1 MRVCLPVTY
10 PRLSGF
16 FLENSFSPNHPL
28 SAKDCFRCEAIKG
41 VFFSLSSSFK
51 SIKLRIFKGK
61 EKPAFPEFHSTQDR
75 GTHYRRGG
83 STFPTWSRMPRYPVL
98 RFQKTSSAVVQ
109 KIIWFS
115 KAHLTAICN
124 RLVRPCWGRLKK
136 GASSPLFAHGFLK
149 NFKPRKM
156 KIRIRLWTLASKRFV
171 AKFCNV

>member
-61 EKPAFPEFHSTQDR
+61 EKPDFPEFHSTQDR
-75 GTHYRRGG
+75 GMYYRRHG
-83 STFPTWSRMPRYPVL
+83 YP
-98 RFQKTSSAVVQ
+98 
-109 KIIWFS
+109 IP
-115 KAHLTAICN
+115 N
-124 RLVRPCWGRLKK
+124 LVRDAPTPRVEI
-136 GASSPLFAHGFLK
+136 SK
-149 NFKPRKM
+149 NTINSR
-156 KIRIRLWTLASKRFV
+156 AE
-171 AKFCNV
+171 NQ